1 MVIYDYI
8 KLRRCTNKETTLIL
22 FITNST
28 TPMTIETYN
37 LEWQTYCEINV
48 DESEILETKD
58 WSYVFTWFD
67 SVMST
72 SLYEMLYQDLLP
84 IPNSILVVKQWE
96 FRDEYKVRELE
107 ITQLSAHDFILKFIR
122 H

>member
-1 MVIYDYI
+1 M
-8 KLRRCTNKETTLIL
+8 LL
-22 FITNST
+22 ITNST

-48 DESEILETKD
+48 DESEMLETKD
-58 WSYVFTWFD
+58 WSYVFTWYD
-67 SVMST
+67 NIMST
-72 SLYEMLYQDLLP
+72 GLYELLFSYLYP
-84 IPNSILVVKQWE
+84 IPNSILVVKKWE
-96 FRDEYKVRELE
+96 FRDEYKVNRLE